1 MAMAFSKIGS
11 DNRMNKD
18 LIVTAL
24 TISLPS
30 LMVLVGILVNRN
42 DANRLDARITNEI
55 SRLESSIRSD
65 MAAMRGEMSAMRN
78 QFHSDVLMLVSSDKE
93 QDRRITRLEER
104 G

>member
-65 MAAMRGEMSAMRN
+65 MAAMRGEMSAMRT
-78 QFHSDVLMLVSSDKE
+78 QFHSDVLMLMSSDKE